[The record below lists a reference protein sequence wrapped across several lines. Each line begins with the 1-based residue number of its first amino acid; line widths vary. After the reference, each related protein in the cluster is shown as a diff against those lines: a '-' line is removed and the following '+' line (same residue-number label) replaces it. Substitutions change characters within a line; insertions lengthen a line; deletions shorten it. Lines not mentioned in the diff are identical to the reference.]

1 MDFID
6 EKIEQYAFDHTS
18 EEGELLRRL
27 EKETYEK
34 LEIPQMTTGRIE
46 ARLLKLLAR
55 LVGAQRILEIGTF
68 AGYSALSMA
77 EALPEDGT
85 LVTCDEDPVA
95 IAFAKKYF
103 SESRHGK
110 KIKQMEGPALESIK
124 KLTGSFDMAFID
136 ADKIN
141 YSNYYEAILPM
152 IRPGGLIAVDNVL
165 WSGRVLD
172 PQDESDRAIHQFN
185 ERVVKDQRVE
195 SVLLTVRDGLNCHYK
210 KCLLAEIT
218 NNKSR
223 FPSKGVSHC
232 LKVEPPHG
240 VC

>member
-172 PQDESDRAIHQFN
+172 PQDESDSAIHQFN

-195 SVLLTVRDGLNCHYK
+195 SVLLTVRDGLNCIIK
-210 KCLLAEIT
+210 NA
-218 NNKSR
+218 S
-223 FPSKGVSHC
+223 
-232 LKVEPPHG
+232 
-240 VC
+240 

>member
-1 MDFID
+1 VDFID
-6 EKIEQYAFDHTS
+6 GKIEQYAFDHTS

-27 EKETYEK
+27 EEETYEK

-46 ARLLKLLAR
+46 ARFLKLLAR

-68 AGYSALSMA
+68 GGYSALSMA
-77 EALPEDGT
+77 EALPEGGT

-95 IAFAKKYF
+95 IAFAQKYF
-103 SESRHGK
+103 SESPHGK
-110 KIKQMEGPALESIK
+110 KIKQMEGPALESIE
-124 KLTGSFDMAFID
+124 KLTGTFDMAFID

-172 PQDESDRAIHQFN
+172 PQDESDRAIHEFN
-185 ERVVKDQRVE
+185 EWIVKDQRVE
-195 SVLLTVRDGLNCHYK
+195 SVLLTVRDGLNCIIK
-210 KCLLAEIT
+210 
-218 NNKSR
+218 N
-223 FPSKGVSHC
+223 PS
-232 LKVEPPHG
+232 
-240 VC
+240 

>member
-6 EKIEQYAFDHTS
+6 GKIEQYAFDHTS

-27 EKETYEK
+27 EEETYEK

-46 ARLLKLLAR
+46 ARFLKLLAR

-68 AGYSALSMA
+68 GGYSALSMA
-77 EALPEDGT
+77 EALPEGGT

-95 IAFAKKYF
+95 IAFAQKYF
-103 SESRHGK
+103 SESPHGK
-110 KIKQMEGPALESIK
+110 KIKQMEGPALESIE
-124 KLTGSFDMAFID
+124 KLTGTFDMAFID

-172 PQDESDRAIHQFN
+172 PQDESDRAIHEFN
-185 ERVVKDQRVE
+185 EWIVKDQRVE
-195 SVLLTVRDGLNCHYK
+195 SVLLTVRDGLNCIIK
-210 KCLLAEIT
+210 
-218 NNKSR
+218 N
-223 FPSKGVSHC
+223 PS
-232 LKVEPPHG
+232 
-240 VC
+240 

>member
-6 EKIEQYAFDHTS
+6 GKIEQYAFDHTS

-27 EKETYEK
+27 EEETYEK

-46 ARLLKLLAR
+46 ARFLKLLAR

-68 AGYSALSMA
+68 GGYSALSMA
-77 EALPEDGT
+77 EALPEGGT

-95 IAFAKKYF
+95 IAFAQKYF
-103 SESRHGK
+103 SESPHGK
-110 KIKQMEGPALESIK
+110 KIKQMEGPALESIE
-124 KLTGSFDMAFID
+124 KLTGTFDMAFID

-172 PQDESDRAIHQFN
+172 PQDESDRAIHKFN
-185 ERVVKDQRVE
+185 ERVFKDQRVE
-195 SVLLTVRDGLNCHYK
+195 SVLLTVRDGLNCIIK
-210 KCLLAEIT
+210 
-218 NNKSR
+218 N
-223 FPSKGVSHC
+223 PS
-232 LKVEPPHG
+232 
-240 VC
+240 

>member
-95 IAFAKKYF
+95 IAFAQKYF
-103 SESRHGK
+103 SESPHGK
-110 KIKQMEGPALESIK
+110 KIKQM
-124 KLTGSFDMAFID
+124 
-136 ADKIN
+136 
-141 YSNYYEAILPM
+141 
-152 IRPGGLIAVDNVL
+152 
-165 WSGRVLD
+165 
-172 PQDESDRAIHQFN
+172 
-185 ERVVKDQRVE
+185 
-195 SVLLTVRDGLNCHYK
+195 
-210 KCLLAEIT
+210 
-218 NNKSR
+218 
-223 FPSKGVSHC
+223 
-232 LKVEPPHG
+232 
-240 VC
+240 

>member
-6 EKIEQYAFDHTS
+6 GKIEQYAFDHTS

-27 EKETYEK
+27 EEETYEK

-46 ARLLKLLAR
+46 ARFLKLLAR

-68 AGYSALSMA
+68 GGYSALSMA
-77 EALPEDGT
+77 EALPEGGT
-85 LVTCDEDPVA
+85 LVPCDEDPVA
-95 IAFAKKYF
+95 IAFAQKYF
-103 SESRHGK
+103 SESPHGK
-110 KIKQMEGPALESIK
+110 KIKQMEGPALKSIK
-124 KLTGSFDMAFID
+124 KLTGTFDMAFID

-165 WSGRVLD
+165 WSGRVLN

-195 SVLLTVRDGLNCHYK
+195 SVLLTVRDGLNCIIK
-210 KCLLAEIT
+210 
-218 NNKSR
+218 NS
-223 FPSKGVSHC
+223 S
-232 LKVEPPHG
+232 
-240 VC
+240 

>member
-85 LVTCDEDPVA
+85 LVTCDKDPVA

-124 KLTGSFDMAFID
+124 KLTGPFDMAFID

-195 SVLLTVRDGLNCHYK
+195 SVLLTVRDGLSLIIKNSSRCG
-210 KCLLAEIT
+210 AE
-218 NNKSR
+218 
-223 FPSKGVSHC
+223 
-232 LKVEPPHG
+232 
-240 VC
+240 

>member
-195 SVLLTVRDGLNCHYK
+195 SVLLTVRDGLNCIIK
-210 KCLLAEIT
+210 NA
-218 NNKSR
+218 S
-223 FPSKGVSHC
+223 
-232 LKVEPPHG
+232 
-240 VC
+240 